1 MLLSGGHRIAAEP
14 EAVAEAYAKSNL
26 MELLNRLHEGN
37 PPFRFRMEV
46 RGIAPEEKGS
56 FIRKAAATLEDL
68 TGHQLL
74 NTVDGYEIE
83 LRLTKNTDGTLYPS
97 CKLFTIP
104 MRRFSYRKEAV
115 AASIHPANA
124 ALFMRLA
131 EPYLK
136 KGAQVL
142 DPCCGVGTM
151 LMERDL
157 LVPAGDMYGL
167 DIFGEAVIKAR
178 ENAKAAGRQINYI
191 NRDFFDFTHKYLFDE
206 IISNMPLRGKK
217 QEKNRMP
224 FTVSSLIVQENS

>member
-1 MLLSGGHRIAAEP
+1 
-14 EAVAEAYAKSNL
+14 
-26 MELLNRLHEGN
+26 
-37 PPFRFRMEV
+37 
-46 RGIAPEEKGS
+46 
-56 FIRKAAATLEDL
+56 
-68 TGHQLL
+68 
-74 NTVDGYEIE
+74 
-83 LRLTKNTDGTLYPS
+83 
-97 CKLFTIP
+97 

-124 ALFMRLA
+124 ALFMKLA

-217 QEKNRMP
+217 TREEQDAFYSQFFDCAGKFLKNGGHMILYSNEGGFVKKQLRRHMEYRLLDEFCIREKEG
-224 FTVSSLIVQENS
+224 FYLFIVGKKR